1 MLTPLTHW
9 MFAQYM
15 TASLLLTM
23 YATEYCWIENFPW
36 IDPSVTKPTLTW
48 LIPLRMPLV
57 PILPGPSMAEEAAT
71 PRQWW
76 LAHHTAL
83 FSQTLSTSVRRP
95 SLLSKCT
102 QARDIETRF
111 IQKYIGDLYIYIEYS
126 GRLGKRQI
134 LKRGKIIFCNYSTW
148 SRWTIP
154 PPLHSGASCS
164 GRGLVMTGR
173 HGRPKI
179 DFPGT
184 HGRPSGGK
192 CPIHPKH
199 PLFGTNESPSLQII
213 DTRLKDICADH
224 KKQSS
229 NPFLT

>member
-1 MLTPLTHW
+1 MVHPHHQQVGHPLVIMTVHLHSTSASHTETNLCGLGGKHREVSPISGLELSLRKISQLDVDPSYSLNVCAILCKQP
-9 MFAQYM
+9 FM

-102 QARDIETRF
+102 QAGDIETRF
-111 IQKYIGDLYIYIEYS
+111 IQKYIGDLYIY
-126 GRLGKRQI
+126 R
-134 LKRGKIIFCNYSTW
+134 IFW
-148 SRWTIP
+148 
-154 PPLHSGASCS
+154 
-164 GRGLVMTGR
+164 
-173 HGRPKI
+173 
-179 DFPGT
+179 
-184 HGRPSGGK
+184 
-192 CPIHPKH
+192 
-199 PLFGTNESPSLQII
+199 
-213 DTRLKDICADH
+213 
-224 KKQSS
+224 
-229 NPFLT
+229 